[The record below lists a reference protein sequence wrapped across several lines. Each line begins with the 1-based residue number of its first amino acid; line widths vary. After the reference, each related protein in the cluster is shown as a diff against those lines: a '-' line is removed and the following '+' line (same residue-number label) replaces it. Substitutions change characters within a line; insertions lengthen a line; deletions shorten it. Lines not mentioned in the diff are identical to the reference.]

1 MFRNYFVT
9 ALRHLQRRKLFSLI
23 NIAGLALG
31 VAVSSLILLFVWHE
45 LSYDRFNEQA
55 ASTYRLAIHL
65 RMPDRQ
71 LGVPAVPGPLGPA
84 LAAEFPE
91 VVQTTRLRS
100 RNAGIITVGD
110 RFFEEP
116 DALYVEPS
124 FFDVFTVSVLSGDP
138 KTMLAAPYSLV
149 LTDETAEKW
158 FGAVD
163 PVGKTVKVG
172 PKQMFTVTGVVRK
185 MPANSHL
192 KFNILASFETLRQDR
207 GDVDIWMGFNYMT
220 YIRLAG
226 KTSPEAL
233 AKKYQDFL
241 LAKIPDQIKQ
251 LVQEIRLSLQPLVS
265 IHLGSHLEGEL
276 EPPGNP
282 AFIRLL
288 VTIALFILLIAC
300 INFVNLSTAH
310 AGRRAK
316 EVGLRKVLG
325 AERRRLVAQFLGESV
340 IISFGSLVLAAG
352 LVVLL
357 LPVFN
362 RLIARE
368 LSLGLLQG
376 GGFLLALGGITL
388 LAGLGA
394 GLYPAFYMSSFGPL
408 EALRARFKAGRSHG
422 YLRNG
427 LVTLQYVI
435 STGLIFSVLVIS
447 SQLRYVRNFD
457 LGYNKDQVVEV
468 GLRGQVATQFQAFK
482 NEVLGLPGVLSA
494 AGSSGLSNTNETM
507 FSFEGAGSDKPVL
520 PVMDVDADFLETLE
534 IGLVAGRDFSA
545 DRAADSKAMIINET
559 LARQVGWED
568 PLGKTVK
575 MTEVDDKRN
584 FVEVPY
590 TVVGVIRDFHFASL
604 HEKIRGQL
612 LRMSAEEIGVLYIR
626 VRPQGIAET
635 LRSIENVWRR
645 MEPAYPFRSN
655 FLDDAFD
662 GTYRSEIRMGRMFI
676 GLTLIAVFVACLGL
690 LGLAS
695 FTAEQRTKEIGIR
708 KVLGASVP
716 NVLVLLGRE
725 FTRWVLLANAIAW
738 PVAYL
743 AMDRWLRAFAYRIT
757 VGPWIFLASGVI
769 AFGVALLTISART
782 VRAASANPIQSLRY
796 E

>member
-9 ALRHLQRRKLFSLI
+9 ALRHLQRRKLFSFI

-31 VAVSSLILLFVWHE
+31 IAVSFLIMLFVWNE
-45 LSYDRFNEQA
+45 VSYDRFNEHA
-55 ASTYRLAIHL
+55 ASTYRIATRLKL
-65 RMPDRQ
+65 QDRQ
-71 LGVPAVPGPLGPA
+71 IGVPSVPGALGPA

-91 VVQTTRLRS
+91 VVQTTRV
-100 RNAGIITVGD
+100 RNGRLGIVTVGD
-110 RFFEEP
+110 QRFEES
-116 DALYVEPS
+116 DALYAEPS
-124 FFDVFTVSVLSGDP
+124 FFGVFTVSVASGDP
-138 KTMLAAPYSLV
+138 KTMLSAPLSLV
-149 LTDETAEKW
+149 LTEETAKKW
-158 FGAVD
+158 FGTVD
-163 PVGKTVKVG
+163 VVGRTVKVG
-172 PKQMFTVTGVVRK
+172 TEQSFTITGVVKK

-192 KFNILASFETLRQDR
+192 KFNALASLETLRR
-207 GDVDIWMGFNYMT
+207 TRNDVDSWMGFNYMT
-220 YIRLAG
+220 YLRLAG
-226 KTSPEAL
+226 KPSPEAL

-241 LAKIPDQIKQ
+241 MAKIPDQIKQ
-251 LVQEIRLSLQPLVS
+251 LVQELSISLQPLTS
-265 IHLGSHLEGEL
+265 IHLSSHLEGEL

-288 VTIALFILLIAC
+288 VTIALFILLIAG

-316 EVGLRKVLG
+316 EVGMRKVLG

-340 IISFGSLVLAAG
+340 IISFGSLLLAAG

-362 RLIARE
+362 RLLARE
-368 LSLGLLQG
+368 ISLGLLHG
-376 GGFLLALGGITL
+376 GGFFLALGGITF

-394 GLYPAFYMSSFGPL
+394 GVYPALYISSFGPL

-422 YLRNG
+422 YLRSV

-435 STGLIFSVLVIS
+435 SIGLIFSVLVIS
-447 SQLRYVRNFD
+447 SQLRYVKNFD
-457 LGYNKDQVVEV
+457 LGYNTDQVLEIP
-468 GLRGQVATQFQAFK
+468 LRGKVAGQLQAFK
-482 NEVLGLPGVLSA
+482 NEVLGLPGVLRA
-494 AGSSGLSNTNETM
+494 AGSSGLGTTNETL
-507 FSFEGAGSDKPVL
+507 FSFEGGGADKPVL

-534 IGLVAGRDFSA
+534 IGLAAGRNFSA
-545 DRAADSKAMIINET
+545 ERPADSKAMIINET
-559 LARQVGWED
+559 LARQLGWKET
-568 PLGKTVK
+568 LGKTVK
-575 MTEVDDKRN
+575 MTDVDDQQN
-584 FVEVPY
+584 FIEVPY
-590 TVVGVIRDFHFASL
+590 TVVGVVRDFHFTSL

-612 LRMSAEEIGVLYIR
+612 LRMSTQEIGVLYVK
-626 VRPQGIAET
+626 VRARGLAET
-635 LRSIENVWRR
+635 LGSIESVWRR

-662 GTYRSEIRMGRMFI
+662 RTYRSEIRMGRMFI
-676 GLTLIAVFVACLGL
+676 GLTLVAVFVACLGL

-716 NVLVLLGRE
+716 SVLVLLARE
-725 FTRWVLLANAIAW
+725 FTRWVVLANAVAW

-743 AMDRWLRAFAYRIT
+743 AMERWLRAFAYRVTI
-757 VGPWIFLASGVI
+757 GPGIFLASGVI
-769 AFGVALLTISART
+769 ALGVALLTISART
-782 VRAASANPIQSLRY
+782 VRAASANPVQALRY

>member
-31 VAVSSLILLFVWHE
+31 IAVSSLILLFVWHE
-45 LSYDRFNEQA
+45 LSYDRFNAHA
-55 ASTYRLAIHL
+55 ASTYRIALHIRAQ
-65 RMPDRQ
+65 DR
-71 LGVPAVPGPLGPA
+71 LFGIPAVPAPLGPA

-91 VVQTTRLRS
+91 IVQTTRLRS
-100 RNAGIITVGD
+100 GRAMIVTVGD
-110 RFFEEP
+110 RLFEEP
-116 DALYVEPS
+116 DPLYVEPS
-124 FFDVFTVSVLSGDP
+124 FFDVFSVSALRGDP
-138 KTMLAAPYSLV
+138 KTMLAAPFCLV
-149 LTDETAEKW
+149 LTDETAKKW

-163 PVGKTVKVG
+163 PVGKTIQAG
-172 PKQMFTVTGVVRK
+172 PQQTFTVTGVVKK

-192 KFNILASFETLRQDR
+192 KFNVLASFETLRKTRD
-207 GDVDIWMGFNYMT
+207 DIDIWMGFNYMT

-226 KTSPEAL
+226 KPSPEAL

-241 LAKIPDQIKQ
+241 LAKIPDQVKQ
-251 LVQEIRLSLQPLVS
+251 LVQEVKLSLQPLAG

-316 EVGLRKVLG
+316 EVGIRKVLG
-325 AERRRLVAQFLGESV
+325 AERRRLVGQFLGESV
-340 IISFGSLVLAAG
+340 IISFGSLILAAG
-352 LVVLL
+352 LVVIL

-362 RLIARE
+362 RLIARD
-368 LSLGLLQG
+368 LSLDLLRG
-376 GGFLLALGGITL
+376 GGFLLGLGGITL

-394 GLYPAFYMSSFGPL
+394 GLYPALYLSSFGPL
-408 EALRARFKAGRSHG
+408 EALRARFRAGRSHG
-422 YLRNG
+422 HLRNG

-435 STGLIFSVLVIS
+435 STALIFSVLVIS

-457 LGYNKDQVVEV
+457 LGYNRDQVLEIP
-468 GLRGQVATQFQAFK
+468 LRGRVATQFEAFK
-482 NEVLGLPGVLSA
+482 TEVLGLPGVLRA
-494 AGSSGLSNTNETM
+494 AASSGFSNTNETM
-507 FSFEGAGSDKPVL
+507 FSFEGAGPDKPVL
-520 PVMDVDADFLETLE
+520 PVMTVDADFLATLE
-534 IGLVAGRDFSA
+534 IGLAAGRNFAA
-545 DRAADSKAMIINET
+545 DRAADSKAMLINET
-559 LARQVGWED
+559 LARQLGWKD

-575 MTEVDDKRN
+575 MTEVDAQRT
-584 FVEVPY
+584 FIEVPY
-590 TVVGVIRDFHFASL
+590 TVVGVVRDFHFASL

-612 LRMSAEEIGVLYIR
+612 LRTGAADIGALYIK
-626 VRPQGIAET
+626 VRPQGVAET

-645 MEPAYPFRSN
+645 MEPAYPFRSY
-655 FLDDAFD
+655 FLDDAFE
-662 GTYRSEIRMGRMFI
+662 GTYRAELRMGRMFI
-676 GLTLIAVFVACLGL
+676 GLTLVAVFVACLGL

-716 NVLVLLGRE
+716 NVLLLLGRE
-725 FTRWVLLANAIAW
+725 FTRWVLLANVVAW

-757 VGPWIFLASGVI
+757 VGPWIFLASGMI
-769 AFGVALLTISART
+769 AFSVALLTISART
-782 VRAASANPIQSLRY
+782 VLAATANPVQSLRY

>member
-9 ALRHLQRRKLFSLI
+9 AIRHLQRRKLFSLI

-31 VAVSSLILLFVWHE
+31 VAVSSLILLFVWNE

-71 LGVPAVPGPLGPA
+71 LGVPAVPAPLGPA

-100 RNAGIITVGD
+100 RNAGIITVGG

-207 GDVDIWMGFNYMT
+207 GDVDIWLGFNYMT

-310 AGRRAK
+310 AGRRAR
-316 EVGLRKVLG
+316 EVGMRKVLG

-352 LVVLL
+352 LVILL

-362 RLIARE
+362 RLIAR

-435 STGLIFSVLVIS
+435 STGLIFGVLVIS

-482 NEVLGLPGVLSA
+482 SEVLGLPGVLRA
-494 AGSSGLSNTNETM
+494 AGSSGFSNTNETC
-507 FSFEGAGSDKPVL
+507 SSKRAGQASCRS
-520 PVMDVDADFLETLE
+520 DVDADF
-534 IGLVAGRDFSA
+534 
-545 DRAADSKAMIINET
+545 
-559 LARQVGWED
+559 
-568 PLGKTVK
+568 
-575 MTEVDDKRN
+575 
-584 FVEVPY
+584 
-590 TVVGVIRDFHFASL
+590 
-604 HEKIRGQL
+604 
-612 LRMSAEEIGVLYIR
+612 
-626 VRPQGIAET
+626 
-635 LRSIENVWRR
+635 WRR
-645 MEPAYPFRSN
+645 
-655 FLDDAFD
+655 
-662 GTYRSEIRMGRMFI
+662 
-676 GLTLIAVFVACLGL
+676 
-690 LGLAS
+690 
-695 FTAEQRTKEIGIR
+695 
-708 KVLGASVP
+708 
-716 NVLVLLGRE
+716 
-725 FTRWVLLANAIAW
+725 
-738 PVAYL
+738 
-743 AMDRWLRAFAYRIT
+743 
-757 VGPWIFLASGVI
+757 
-769 AFGVALLTISART
+769 
-782 VRAASANPIQSLRY
+782 
-796 E
+796 